1 MAKND
6 KSKVVARVAEQADRQ
21 QEINARIKSETEK
34 QAAGDGKK
42 QADLSKMTIYEYEQR
57 YSKRENV
64 RGARL
69 FLGFIAGVVGV
80 FLFVVLLLVF
90 FKVYEIN
97 EYAGYGVGAA
107 CILVYILVFIVPL
120 VKILRTGYFVTN
132 VNAYNAKKAQRHNK
146 KLRKDI
152 STKIIDFTAKV
163 DGVGWYDSETVG
175 KLAIAVNTNDND
187 GIKRNLT
194 ALYNGSVKK
203 SAKQMIFKASMK
215 SAMYSAL
222 SQTSKIDSALV
233 VLVNVQLI
241 KDLVYLYGFRPSD
254 AKLAKIFVRVIQN
267 ALIAYGLGGMQIGNS
282 VVRTMGDAVK
292 GIPILGSAIAVLVD
306 SSVQGLAN
314 GTLTTVIGYQTLR
327 FMMSEYKLQ
336 DILDGIEV
344 AETQEEFQ
352 EACKE
357 LEKELKKERKGGKKL
372 APAV

>member
-6 KSKVVARVAEQADRQ
+6 KSKVVARVAEQAERQ
-21 QEINARIKSETEK
+21 QEINARIKSETGK
-34 QAAGDGKK
+34 QSAEDVKK